1 MYDLLRN
8 AKTLETGGISSELTI
23 HQDEAKISVE
33 QAQSEVLI
41 QENATGLT
49 IYVPDNEDSLEVC
62 FGSSLPKELVIWMV
76 TNPATQILESA
87 VDQSAIAVVTGILG
101 ARSAVAINRIL
112 DINGIIDVNIP
123 KLGPE
128 FEANIKAGPKDS
140 VLRITQTPSLPAT
153 DSEHL
158 TLPPST
164 PLSASGTAASSGIT
178 TLDSAWGEPQDQ
190 YAPAAGGSCS
200 STPHTYTARLALD
213 PSASLLPAAS
223 SPSAA
228 PYRRLLAHVLRAAR
242 ATAALPCPNGSSSA
256 AGLLP
261 AVDDDGPLFAPVG
274 GWAATD
280 REKVLVGAA
289 GELFAFELLRAA
301 LRGGLGGGHDL
312 SREVWQTPI
321 RAHVAAGLEEYAG
334 MEAWPREER
343 ADIVLDGENGGA
355 ASALVGL
362 LVRGGYLGGDWAGRA
377 TAPRCYVEVKATMGP
392 CGTPFFM
399 SNAQYR
405 KVSFPPGKA
414 CPRRGRRH
422 YGRVTRL
429 ARVLC

>member
-33 QAQSEVLI
+33 EAQSEVLI

-49 IYVPDNEDSLEVC
+49 IFVPDNEDSLEVC
-62 FGSSLPKELVIWMV
+62 FGSSLPKELVTWMV

-87 VDQSAIAVVTGILG
+87 VDQSAIALVTGILA

-112 DINGIIDVNIP
+112 DMNGIIDVNIP
-123 KLGPE
+123 NLGPE
-128 FEANIKAGPKDS
+128 LEAKIKAGPEAS
-140 VLRITQTPSLPAT
+140 APRITQTPSLPAS

-178 TLDSAWGEPQDQ
+178 TPGSAWGGPPNQ
-190 YAPAAGGSCS
+190 YAPGAGGSRS

-242 ATAALPCPNGSSSA
+242 ATAALPGPDAWSSV
-256 AGLLP
+256 AGPLP
-261 AVDDDGPLFAPVG
+261 AADDDGPLFAPVG

-301 LRGGLGGGHDL
+301 VRGSLGGGPDL

-343 ADIVLDGENGGA
+343 ADIVLDGGA
-355 ASALVGL
+355 ALALVAL

-377 TAPRCYVEVKATMGP
+377 TAPTCYVEVKATMGP

-399 SNAQYR
+399 SDAQYR
-405 KVSFPPGKA
+405 KVSFPPGEA
-414 CPRRGRRH
+414 CSRGGRRR
-422 YGRVTRL
+422 YGKVTRL
-429 ARVLC
+429 SRVLC